1 MSLLQQPNLNNDS
14 DWKPKDSVPDW
25 RKYTPC
31 KVSPKMSSSEAKGK
45 TWHMMVFNQ
54 FFWMLVNDTLT
65 RKYIQMLLSPWNL
78 CPPIHQMGF
87 QLLISD
93 PILCLSCQGQPMTKC
108 CYFQT
113 RPLAQQSSNSI
124 VLLWFLPGLLQVC
137 VNTETHTCHTDQGQ
151 TSAFPVLCNN
161 RAIGVLKKHSLGE
174 AQGCCPTMSKSSTC
188 CLLLDKEGTLETTTK
203 LLPPWWF
210 LCLPEK
216 RPLHSP
222 APCISKTIA

>member
-25 RKYTPC
+25 RKHTPC

-124 VLLWFLPGLLQVC
+124 VLLWFLPGYCKSVWTQK
-137 VNTETHTCHTDQGQ
+137 HTPATQIK
-151 TSAFPVLCNN
+151 A
-161 RAIGVLKKHSLGE
+161 R
-174 AQGCCPTMSKSSTC
+174 
-188 CLLLDKEGTLETTTK
+188 LLLFQCSATTELLVFSKNTLWERHRGVA
-203 LLPPWWF
+203 PPWVKAAHVASFWT
-210 LCLPEK
+210 K
-216 RPLHSP
+216 RGH
-222 APCISKTIA
+222 

>member
-1 MSLLQQPNLNNDS
+1 MTVTESLKILFLTGENTHPV
-14 DWKPKDSVPDW
+14 KFPPKWVQL
-25 RKYTPC
+25 RLR
-31 KVSPKMSSSEAKGK
+31 EK
-45 TWHMMVFNQ
+45 TWHIMVFNQ

-93 PILCLSCQGQPMTKC
+93 PVLCLSCQGQPMTKC

-113 RPLAQQSSNSI
+113 RALGQQSSNSI
-124 VLLWFLPGLLQVC
+124 LLLWFLLGLMQVC
-137 VNTETHTCHTDQGQ
+137 MNRNTHLPHRSRPDS
-151 TSAFPVLCNN
+151 SAFPVLCNN
-161 RAIGVLKKHSLGE
+161 RAVGVLKKHSLGE

-210 LCLPEK
+210 LCLSEK